1 MKRAFEQFKKYWLV
15 NLITFLISLAVG
27 AIIFCLFFFLRGRT
41 LIAAVDGA
49 AVGAISVLFLGLLF
63 WMHHLGA
70 FDTFVFGFKQLGTMI
85 FSKDPRKEGTYA
97 EYREKKA
104 EIRSNSSYNFISI
117 IFAGLLLCIA
127 LLVLDIIYN
136 ASI

>member
-15 NLITFLISLAVG
+15 NLITFIISLVVG

-41 LIAAVDGA
+41 LLSAVDGA

-70 FDTFVFGFKQLGTMI
+70 FDTFVFGFKQLGSML
-85 FSKDPRKEGTYA
+85 FAKDARRDGTYA
-97 EYREKKA
+97 EYREKKT
-104 EIRSNSSYNFISI
+104 EIRNNSSYNFIAI
-117 IFAGLLLCIA
+117 IFAGLLLCVA

-136 ASI
+136 VSI

>member
-15 NLITFLISLAVG
+15 NLITFLTSLAAG

-49 AVGAISVLFLGLLF
+49 AVGAVSVLFLGLLF

-70 FDTFVFGFKQLGTMI
+70 FDTFVFGFKQLGSML
-85 FSKDPRKEGTYA
+85 FAKDARRDGTYA
-97 EYREKKA
+97 EYRNKKT
-104 EIRSNSSYNFISI
+104 EIRTNSSYNFIAI
-117 IFAGLLLCIA
+117 IFAGLVLSIA
-127 LLVLDIIYN
+127 LVVLDIIYN
-136 ASI
+136 VSI